1 MRPVQNLTPGV
12 LSMIEEVLSAVG
24 KAVDPA
30 EGLATEAELTDIE
43 NHSHYREISPLA
55 GVIFQ
60 SRGD

>member
-1 MRPVQNLTPGV
+1 
-12 LSMIEEVLSAVG
+12 MIEEVLSAVG